1 MDIILS
7 VIILCLLFVLFYREI
22 KNDQEVELFINIV
35 ISSISIGSSLISF
48 YQNHFYFNL
57 ISDYVNII
65 IIIVAIIFTGYYLK
79 KYFKNKKID
88 D

>member
-48 YQNHFYFNL
+48 YQNHFNFNL
-57 ISDYVNII
+57 ISDYINLI

>member
-7 VIILCLLFVLFYREI
+7 IIILCLLCVLFYREI

-48 YQNHFYFNL
+48 YQNHFDFNL
-57 ISDYVNII
+57 ISDYINLI